1 MRKTLVV
8 ALRDYLAAVKT
19 KSFLI
24 SLSLMPVLV
33 IGGMFLGRWSR
44 NVVDTTPKRVA
55 VIDHSAEVGN
65 SIGPPLFEVIQ
76 QASQERNEEI
86 RKPNGEYKD
95 APYRFERV
103 VPEDDSPEALDRLRL
118 ELSDRVRNDD
128 LFGFVEIGPRVVE
141 KPSREMQSAFGL
153 FSDTGAPGNL
163 KGETDEEAAD
173 SASPF
178 GGGLTQEQA
187 ALLDQFGIRFSS
199 KNEANQDVQNWLTK
213 TLTPIIYQRRFLASG
228 IPPESALQLIVPPQV
243 AQRPL
248 AVRTGDGE
256 VGYERPS
263 NVAVSLM
270 IPFFSVFLLFS
281 LVAMAAFPLTTNI
294 IEEKQLRIAEVLLGS
309 VRPFELMLGKLL
321 GGVAISLTL
330 AVIYGAGLFYI
341 ATQYDLLDYVG
352 LDVLVWFVIFATL
365 ATLMVG
371 AMSVAAG
378 AAVTNLKEAQNIQT
392 PIVLL
397 PMLPALVALNVA
409 RDPQGPLAHAFTW
422 FPLTTPI
429 TSVMRIT
436 IRDGMPFNERLLAA
450 LLSVVTTLVLVWLA
464 GRIFRHGMLRSEKA
478 AAFGD
483 MVRWITRG

>member
-1 MRKTLVV
+1 MRKTLVIAV
-8 ALRDYLAAVKT
+8 RDYLAAVKT

-24 SLSLMPVLV
+24 SLALMPVLV
-33 IGGMFLGRWSR
+33 IGGMLLGRWSR
-44 NVVDTTPKRVA
+44 SVVDTTPKRVA
-55 VIDHSAEVGN
+55 VIDHSADEN
-65 SIGPPLFEVIQ
+65 SSARPPLFEVIQ
-76 QASQERNEEI
+76 QAAEERNEEI
-86 RKPNGEYKD
+86 RKPNGELED
-95 APYRFERV
+95 APYYFERV
-103 VPEDDSPEALDRLRL
+103 VPEADSPEALNRLRL
-118 ELSDRVRNDD
+118 ELSDRVRNDE
-128 LFGFVEIGPRVVE
+128 LFGFIEIGPRIIE
-141 KPSREMQSAFGL
+141 TPSEEMQSEFGL
-153 FSDTGAPGNL
+153 LSGLGALG
-163 KGETDEEAAD
+163 GEEGEAEAEGAD
-173 SASPF
+173 PF
-178 GGGLTQEQA
+178 GGGLTEEQA
-187 ALLDQFGIRFSS
+187 ALIDQFGIRFSS
-199 KNEANQDVQNWLTK
+199 KNEANQDVQGWLTK

-228 IPPESALQLIVPPQV
+228 IPPQSALQLIVPPQV

-248 AVRTGDGE
+248 AVRETGGE
-256 VGYERPS
+256 IGYEPAGS
-263 NVAVSLM
+263 LAASLM

-330 AVIYGAGLFYI
+330 AVIYGAGLFYV

-352 LDVLVWFVIFATL
+352 VDVLVWFVIFATL

-409 RDPQGPLAHAFTW
+409 RDPQGPLAQAFTW

-436 IRDGMPFNERLLAA
+436 IRDGMPFTDRVLAA

-478 AAFGD
+478 AAFSD
-483 MVRWITRG
+483 MLRWVTRG